1 MVNKTALNILVQV
14 FVYKGVFFFFSLG
27 VELPSHRVGVCSSLL
42 RTCQPLVAVLFSRL
56 TATYEFWLLHIVT
69 VVGGINH
76 SIVTVYNSDRY
87 IVISHLIDISPMTN
101 KKLSAFSFAYWR
113 FFC

>member
-1 MVNKTALNILVQV
+1 M
-14 FVYKGVFFFFSLG
+14 
-27 VELPSHRVGVCSSLL
+27 PSHRVGVCSSLL

-101 KKLSAFSFAYWR
+101 KKLSAFSFAYWP